1 MATTRGR
8 FDWNDVLWTFIGAFI
23 FQLIWTITPAKYKE
37 IYEEMAATNSGLAK
51 VAVPCSADTFV
62 VNQTLVH
69 RWREVLPRVY
79 DHLGFTQKNQ

>member
-1 MATTRGR
+1 MKKLNR
-8 FDWNDVLWTFIGAFI
+8 
-23 FQLIWTITPAKYKE
+23 
-37 IYEEMAATNSGLAK
+37 EMAATNSGLAK